1 MPVGPTSGLSQ
12 PGRAPCGPSAR
23 VERGDVA
30 PDTVSITADRSSS
43 DIARN
48 ARSNRF
54 NAARRVFASAHQATG
69 GRPQPGEL
77 VSGSQAKVVNVE
89 NAPSRIR
96 TVNLGLTPLIGA
108 PSSP

>member
-1 MPVGPTSGLSQ
+1 MPVGPTSGFSQ

-43 DIARN
+43 DIARS

-69 GRPQPGEL
+69 GRPDRDW